1 MTSLTKA
8 TFLCLLGIAAGL
20 SGCTAD
26 NAKSRYLLAEKLYAD
41 GKYLAAISEFE
52 KVVTKDS
59 RGKLGQQALFRA
71 ATTQALYLN
80 QYAEAVRK
88 FRQFAEMS
96 SETEAVW
103 EANRQIGELLFLKL
117 EQYEP
122 AISHYRAMLRA
133 RPKAKEAPEL
143 LFRIAKSYF
152 YLWHFDEA
160 VEVYRDIRKRF
171 PKSTWAEHAAYQLGV
186 TYFTRAGHSRGRTS
200 DENVNPNEAFEE
212 AIDAF
217 QNFLKKYPKSTL
229 ATEAL
234 FGIATCLEEMD
245 QLDAAYAQFASIR
258 NIYPSPQV
266 IDIKLGRIKERKE
279 QRSR

>member
-1 MTSLTKA
+1 MEVKSLTKISFA
-8 TFLCLLGIAAGL
+8 LILTL
-20 SGCTAD
+20 SACTAD

-96 SETEAVW
+96 SETDAVW
-103 EANRQIGELLFLKL
+103 EANRQIGELLFLKM

-122 AISHYRAMLRA
+122 AIQHYRAMLKA
-133 RPKAKEAPEL
+133 RPQAKEAPEL
-143 LFRIAKSYF
+143 LFRIAKSQF

-160 VEVYRDIRKRF
+160 VDVYREIMRRF
-171 PKSTWAEHAAYQLGV
+171 PKTQWAEQAMYQLGV
-186 TYFTRAGHSRGRTS
+186 TFFTRAGHTRGGVSGDTKAH
-200 DENVNPNEAFEE
+200 PNEAFEE

-217 QNFLKKYPKSTL
+217 QAFLKRHPKSPL

-245 QLDAAYAQFASIR
+245 QLDAAFSQFAAIR
-258 NIYPSPQV
+258 NFYPSPQV
-266 IDIKLGRIKERKE
+266 IDIKLSRIKERKE